1 MIPTLDLVELDRD
14 GEVPL
19 SRQLAAILRD
29 RIHSGDLP
37 AGRPVPSKRAL
48 TQQYGIAGSTVDK
61 AMTILKDEGLI
72 RTAKGLGLFVVPTEE
87 RPKR

>member
-1 MIPTLDLVELDRD
+1 M
-14 GEVPL
+14 
-19 SRQLAAILRD
+19 
-29 RIHSGDLP
+29 
-37 AGRPVPSKRAL
+37 PSKRAL

-72 RTAKGLGLFVVPTEE
+72 RTAKGLGLFVVPQEE